1 VKLISAAAS
10 VPTLFLGF
18 TVGVRMGFQ
27 FEFDSVNKVLLVRV
41 EGPFTD
47 QSLADCYAAIQQH
60 SIATDARMGIFD
72 MSAVTRYDVSSEF
85 LRQVAKRPPAMPD
98 ATQRM
103 RIIAVENTTG
113 YGLARM
119 FQIVGDRQ
127 RPKLQVV
134 RTLDQALAAL
144 DVQSPHFEPLT

>member
-1 VKLISAAAS
+1 
-10 VPTLFLGF
+10 
-18 TVGVRMGFQ
+18 MGFQ
-27 FEFDSVNKVLLVRV
+27 FEFDRENKILLVRV
-41 EGPFTD
+41 DGALTD
-47 QSLADCYAAIQQH
+47 QVLADCYAAIGEH

-72 MSAVTRYDVSSEF
+72 LSAVTRYDVSSEF

-98 ATQRM
+98 PTHRM
-103 RIIAVENTTG
+103 RIIAVDNTTG

-119 FQIVGDRQ
+119 FQIVGEKQ

-144 DVQSPHFEPLT
+144 DMQSPHFEPLT